1 MTEVKKEKLQVLKHR
16 MDITNKFRLIFL
28 FIGVVF
34 LVFIYFG
41 NKIWDSYQIYIFF
54 RRIALFITGWDL
66 FFMVISTFT
75 KLIFTIQY
83 NKTIKQI

>member
-1 MTEVKKEKLQVLKHR
+1 MSEEKKEKLQVIRHR
-16 MDITNKFRLIFL
+16 IDLSNKFRLAFL
-28 FIGVVF
+28 FIGVVI
-34 LVFIYFG
+34 LVFIYFS
-41 NKIWDSYQIYIFF
+41 NKISDSNEFYISF

-66 FFMVISTFT
+66 IFMVISTFT

>member
-1 MTEVKKEKLQVLKHR
+1 MTEEKKEKLQVIRHR
-16 MDITNKFRLIFL
+16 VDLSNKFRLAFL
-28 FIGVVF
+28 FIGVVI
-34 LVFIYFG
+34 LVFIYFS
-41 NKIWDSYQIYIFF
+41 NKISDSNEFYISF

-66 FFMVISTFT
+66 IFMVISTFT

>member
-1 MTEVKKEKLQVLKHR
+1 MTEEKKEKLQVIKHR
-16 MDITNKFRLIFL
+16 VDISNKFRLAFL
-28 FIGVVF
+28 FIGVVI

-41 NKIWDSYQIYIFF
+41 NKIWDSNQIYISF

-66 FFMVISTFT
+66 IFMVISTFT

>member
-1 MTEVKKEKLQVLKHR
+1 MTEEKKEKLQVIKHR
-16 MDITNKFRLIFL
+16 IDISNKFRLAFL

-34 LVFIYFG
+34 LVTIYFG
-41 NKIWDSYQIYIFF
+41 NKIWDSYQIYISF
-54 RRIALFITGWDL
+54 RRIAIFITGWDL
-66 FFMVISTFT
+66 IFMVISTFT

>member
-1 MTEVKKEKLQVLKHR
+1 MTEEKKEKLQVIRHR
-16 MDITNKFRLIFL
+16 VDLSNKFRLAFL
-28 FIGVVF
+28 FIGVVI

-41 NKIWDSYQIYIFF
+41 NKISDSNEFYISF

-66 FFMVISTFT
+66 IFMVISTFT

>member
-1 MTEVKKEKLQVLKHR
+1 MTEEKKEKLQVIRHR
-16 MDITNKFRLIFL
+16 IDLSNKLRLAFL
-28 FIGVVF
+28 FIGVVI

-41 NKIWDSYQIYIFF
+41 NKIWDSNQFYISF

-66 FFMVISTFT
+66 IFMVISTFT

>member
-1 MTEVKKEKLQVLKHR
+1 MTEERKEKLQVIKHR
-16 MDITNKFRLIFL
+16 IDLSNKFRLAFL
-28 FIGVVF
+28 FIGVVI
-34 LVFIYFG
+34 LVFIYIG
-41 NKIWDSYQIYIFF
+41 NKIGDSNQFYISF

-66 FFMVISTFT
+66 IFMVISTFT

>member
-1 MTEVKKEKLQVLKHR
+1 MTEEKKEKLQVLKHR
-16 MDITNKFRLIFL
+16 VDISNKFRLAFL
-28 FIGVVF
+28 FIGVVI

-41 NKIWDSYQIYIFF
+41 NKIWDSNQIYISF

-66 FFMVISTFT
+66 IFMVISTFT

>member
-1 MTEVKKEKLQVLKHR
+1 MTEEKKEKLQVIKHR
-16 MDITNKFRLIFL
+16 IDLSNKFRLAFL
-28 FIGVVF
+28 FIGVVI

-41 NKIWDSYQIYIFF
+41 NKIWDSNQIYISF

-66 FFMVISTFT
+66 IFMVISTFT